1 MDECH
6 PIQVSL
12 VKLFRPKNSKCT
24 ILPLT
29 SAGGT
34 DYNKCEYAAMM
45 PPDGGIFSMMLSV
58 LFPFTFP
65 AFFAGPID
73 VP

>member
-1 MDECH
+1 
-6 PIQVSL
+6 
-12 VKLFRPKNSKCT
+12 
-24 ILPLT
+24 
-29 SAGGT
+29 
-34 DYNKCEYAAMM
+34 MM

-65 AFFAGPID
+65 VFFAGQID